1 MKKIFQIKKQR
12 SFSAVIEDSFRF
24 FRINAKNIIK
34 IVWEQNRIVLTALVI
49 TYFLY
54 VYFYFGQLNDAF
66 TFIKGNT
73 ITSKTEASPN
83 FILVAVILFILT
95 LIFAPRFFAAVAGYF
110 SAYDEQ
116 TGQVDVA
123 KIQELVR
130 KKFWGLIGL
139 TLVIFILAL
148 LIFLF
153 TSLILGGVMVG
164 LGGTIGA
171 ILFVFIY
178 IFMIIVGVLYFGLSY
193 YVYFYEDIGFA
204 EAIFKTRAYL
214 KDKFWYSFGIFILMV
229 LIIWLISLVINA
241 PVTLYAL
248 LKSLWMAKDSEIAKY
263 AGQGDLI
270 VAIIS
275 IISFIGQMILR
286 ILMII
291 SMALLYFSLREH
303 KTGESLLGKI
313 NQIGSKEDV
322 ENF

>member
-24 FRINAKNIIK
+24 FKMHAKNIIK

-54 VYFYFGQLNDAF
+54 VYFYFGQLNNAF
-66 TFIKGNT
+66 TFIRGNT
-73 ITSKTEASPN
+73 ITSKTEASTN
-83 FILVAVILFILT
+83 FILVAVALFILI

-110 SAYDEQ
+110 RAYDEQ
-116 TGQVDVA
+116 TGKVDVG

-139 TLVIFILAL
+139 TLVIFILAV

-171 ILFVFIY
+171 ILFLFIY

-193 YVYFYEDIGFA
+193 YVYFFEDIGFA
-204 EAIFKTRAYL
+204 EAIFKTKSYL
-214 KDKFWYSFGIFILMV
+214 KDKFWYSIGIFVLMGF
-229 LIIWLISLVINA
+229 LIWLISLLINA

-248 LKSLWMAKDSEIAKY
+248 LKSLWMSKDSEIAKY

-291 SMALLYFSLREH
+291 SMGLLYFSLREH
-303 KTGESLLGKI
+303 KTGEGLLDKI
-313 NQIGSKEDV
+313 NQIGNNEV
-322 ENF
+322 TGNF